1 MRPCSAHTSGLDG
14 AAFWWCTYRYITSQ
28 HCTTDVIF
36 VEKATPSV
44 GDLCLEQNK
53 TLQGDVPLLL
63 VYYTDSLDQPPK
75 WGTICDDQVDGTALT
90 TMCQQLGYD
99 DAKPT

>member
-1 MRPCSAHTSGLDG
+1 MYVPGILHLSTA
-14 AAFWWCTYRYITSQ
+14 
-28 HCTTDVIF
+28 CTTGVIF
-36 VEKATPSV
+36 AEKANPSV
-44 GDLCLEQNK
+44 GDLCLDWNT
-53 TLQGDVPLLL
+53 TLQGVPLLL